1 MTLREQR
8 DDDSSVRS
16 NSVSTRKLI
25 IASLVCGL
33 LILMA
38 GTVKLLQ
45 TAADTE
51 PTVKLLA
58 PGQTAEIG
66 AVAITVRDV
75 RVTNE
80 QTLVDVLMSGV
91 DVDEAAIGWSMLAN
105 GEITASVEVPQCE
118 QNAKG
123 AAGGATSEA
132 DQLACTLVFVAA
144 RGTPTIVYSRD
155 GEKRQWLGS

>member
-45 TAADTE
+45 TAADTK

-75 RVTNE
+75 
-80 QTLVDVLMSGV
+80 Q
-91 DVDEAAIGWSMLAN
+91 IGRAH
-105 GEITASVEVPQCE
+105 V
-118 QNAKG
+118 
-123 AAGGATSEA
+123 
-132 DQLACTLVFVAA
+132 
-144 RGTPTIVYSRD
+144 
-155 GEKRQWLGS
+155 